1 MMNSSFEKE
10 LKEKGYLVYHNVGDS
25 MMPLIKQGRD
35 LMVIEVPERPFKKYD
50 AVLYK
55 RDNGQ
60 YIMHRIVG
68 KSREGFILRGDNQYE
83 KEYGI
88 KNEQILGLLTAVIR
102 NGKEFK
108 TDAFLSKIYV
118 FLWCKN
124 FFVRKIIFKFKNY
137 LYNKRKA

>member
-1 MMNSSFEKE
+1 MNSTFEKE
-10 LKEKGYLVYHNVGDS
+10 LEKRGYLVYHNVGVS

-35 LMVIEVPERPFKKYD
+35 VMVIEVPKRSVKKYD

-60 YIMHRIVG
+60 YILHRIVG
-68 KSREGFILRGDNQYE
+68 ENADGFVLRGDNQYE

-102 NGKEFK
+102 NGKELK
-108 TDAFLSKIYV
+108 TDSFPIKIYAFLRCD
-118 FLWCKN
+118 F
-124 FFVRKIIFKFKNY
+124 FFVRKLIFKVKNF
-137 LYNKRKA
+137 LKDKRKA